1 MHYFKLYVSC
11 GHVGRGNEVTVV
23 RYFQAV
29 SIVDAFVN
37 GNSMPRAKN
46 KRHRGAV
53 KLVVPVSEEEY
64 WIGKAGER
72 QDPYLQR
79 SMVGENS

>member
-1 MHYFKLYVSC
+1 MNYFKLCISC

-29 SIVDAFVN
+29 NIVDAYMN

-53 KLVVPVSEEEY
+53 KLVVPVSEDEY
-64 WIGKAGER
+64 LAGKISEQ
-72 QDPYLQR
+72 QDPYLELNMAGQTP
-79 SMVGENS
+79 